1 MSNLKEYR
9 EKIREPYWREVADNI
24 GGKLGDELVLAL
36 KELYEIYTDDMLDWY
51 AELYD
56 PNTGAFFYSK
66 SARDNEFVVHNGR
79 SYRLL
84 PDAES
89 MCQAFHH
96 TVSMGITNDWRE
108 FFPKEILDK
117 SVRFIRGLQDENG
130 FFYHPQWGKEMVDS
144 HVNRRSRDLVWC
156 GNFLNDM
163 KVQPIYDT
171 PNGIKGERSAKFIS
185 EAEDGKAEEPKGPFI
200 AEHFRTKEKYLEY
213 LSGLDMKH
221 NSYHCGNLLVTQLS
235 QICTRD
241 KQLEEAGADYR
252 LLEMTVDW
260 LDAQLNPITGHWDD
274 KAGYYGV
281 NGLLKTVSFY
291 NTAKR
296 PLLYP
301 EAAAR
306 SAMDAMTDTA
316 ELSGIV
322 DIFNTFWAVNNVCYN
337 LRNCGFADGDERAD
351 KIKAELMS
359 RSPELVRISRDKALP
374 FKKPDG
380 SFSYCPKMSSPTSQD
395 MPVAIY
401 GSYEGD
407 INGNGLASV
416 GLIEKM
422 AGSLGISV
430 KMPPLFSDKDGERYR
445 AMLIE
450 RERKG

>member
-1 MSNLKEYR
+1 
-9 EKIREPYWREVADNI
+9 
-24 GGKLGDELVLAL
+24 
-36 KELYEIYTDDMLDWY
+36 
-51 AELYD
+51 
-56 PNTGAFFYSK
+56 
-66 SARDNEFVVHNGR
+66 
-79 SYRLL
+79 
-84 PDAES
+84 
-89 MCQAFHH
+89 
-96 TVSMGITNDWRE
+96 
-108 FFPKEILDK
+108 
-117 SVRFIRGLQDENG
+117 
-130 FFYHPQWGKEMVDS
+130 
-144 HVNRRSRDLVWC
+144 
-156 GNFLNDM
+156 
-163 KVQPIYDT
+163 
-171 PNGIKGERSAKFIS
+171 
-185 EAEDGKAEEPKGPFI
+185 
-200 AEHFRTKEKYLEY
+200 
-213 LSGLDMKH
+213 
-221 NSYHCGNLLVTQLS
+221 
-235 QICTRD
+235 
-241 KQLEEAGADYR
+241 
-252 LLEMTVDW
+252 MTVDW

-401 GSYEGD
+401 GAYEGD

-445 AMLIE
+445 AMLVE

>member
-1 MSNLKEYR
+1 MTLKEYR
-9 EKIREPYWREVADNI
+9 EKNREAGWREVADNI
-24 GGKLGDELVLAL
+24 GGKLGLELVDAL
-36 KELYEIYTDDMLDWY
+36 KELYAIYTDDMLDWY

-56 PNTGAFFYSK
+56 PNTGAFYYSK
-66 SARDNEFVVHNGR
+66 SARDNEFVEYHGKQ
-79 SYRLL
+79 YRLL

-96 TVSMGITNDWRE
+96 TVSMGLTNDWRE
-108 FFPKEILDK
+108 FFPKEILAK
-117 SVRFIRGLQDENG
+117 SVDFVRGLQDVNG
-130 FFYHPQWGKEMVDS
+130 FFYHPQWGKELPDKYI
-144 HVNRRSRDLVWC
+144 NRRSRDLVWC
-156 GNFLNDM
+156 GNFLKDM
-163 KVQPIYDT
+163 NAMPIYDT
-171 PNGIKGERSAKFIS
+171 PNGIKGERSAIATVTADVKN
-185 EAEDGKAEEPKGPFI
+185 EGPAQPFI
-200 AEHFRTKEKYLEY
+200 AEHFSTKKKYLEY

-235 QICTRD
+235 QICARD
-241 KQLEEAGADYR
+241 KQLEEEGADYS
-252 LLEMTVDW
+252 LLTMTVDW
-260 LDAQLNPITGHWDD
+260 LDAQLNPVTGHWDD
-274 KAGYYGV
+274 DAGYYGV
-281 NGLLKTVSFY
+281 NGLLKTLSFY

-296 PLLYP
+296 PFLYP

-306 SAMDAMTDTA
+306 SAMDAMTATD
-316 ELSGIV
+316 ELGAIV

-337 LRNCGFADGDERAD
+337 LRNCGFADGEERAN

-380 SFSYCPKMSSPTSQD
+380 SFSYCPKTSSPTSQD
-395 MPVAIY
+395 MPVAIR

-407 INGNGLASV
+407 INGNGLSSI

-445 AMLIE
+445 ALLIE
-450 RERKG
+450 REKRG